1 MPAKKMLSSA
11 IQDQINSPFSL
22 RSLTGLT
29 LVELIITI
37 SLTAIVSV
45 PVSLLLSRQLGAAL
59 GARDTSIGMQL
70 ARAEME
76 RLDSLNDFFAI
87 ASQAAAPV
95 PGFPAYTRSV
105 TVACLLGNCVNTG
118 TGSQGVKR
126 ITIVVTKT
134 GSTNP
139 FATLVTYRTKHVF
152 FGG

>member
-1 MPAKKMLSSA
+1 MKVT
-11 IQDQINSPFSL
+11 
-22 RSLTGLT
+22 RSRGLT
-29 LVELIITI
+29 LVELVITI
-37 SLTAIVSV
+37 SLSAILGI
-45 PVSLLLSRQLGAAL
+45 PAGILLSEHLNAAL
-59 GARDTSIGMQL
+59 RARDAAVAMSL

-126 ITIVVTKT
+126 MTIVVTKT
-134 GSTNP
+134 GSTDP